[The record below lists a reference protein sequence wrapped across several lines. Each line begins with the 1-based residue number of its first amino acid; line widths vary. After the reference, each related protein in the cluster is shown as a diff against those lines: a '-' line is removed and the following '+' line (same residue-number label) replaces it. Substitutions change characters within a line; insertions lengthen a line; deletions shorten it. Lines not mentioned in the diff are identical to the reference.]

1 MAGLPIRQG
10 FYLHNGVNMSTS
22 QQYTIY
28 GPAGLTIDVYG
39 TAEKALSKASQYYT
53 INPPRVRHA
62 VETLERD
69 GLFGYSCGMDYIV
82 AERVN
87 P

>member
-1 MAGLPIRQG
+1 M
-10 FYLHNGVNMSTS
+10 NN

-28 GPAGLTIDVYG
+28 GPAGHTIDVQG
-39 TAEKALSKASQYYT
+39 TAEKALSKASQHYT
-53 INPPRVRHA
+53 ISPLRVRHA

-69 GLFGYSCGMDYIV
+69 GLFGYSCEMDYIV
-82 AERVN
+82 VERVN

>member
-1 MAGLPIRQG
+1 M
-10 FYLHNGVNMSTS
+10 NNN

-28 GPAGLTIDVYG
+28 GPAGHTIDAYG
-39 TAEKALSKASQYYT
+39 TAEKA
-53 INPPRVRHA
+53 
-62 VETLERD
+62 LERD

-82 AERVN
+82 VERVN

>member
-1 MAGLPIRQG
+1 M
-10 FYLHNGVNMSTS
+10 N
-22 QQYTIY
+22 YTIY
-28 GPAGLTIDVYG
+28 GPEGLTIDVYG
-39 TAEKALSKASQYYT
+39 TAEKALSEASQQYT
-53 INPPRVRHA
+53 INPLRWRHA

-82 AERVN
+82 VERVN

>member
-1 MAGLPIRQG
+1 M
-10 FYLHNGVNMSTS
+10 NN

-28 GPAGLTIDVYG
+28 GPAGITIHVQD
-39 TAEKALSKASQYYT
+39 TAEKALSKASQHYT
-53 INPPRVRHA
+53 ISPLRMRHS

-82 AERVN
+82 VERVN
-87 P
+87 T

>member
-1 MAGLPIRQG
+1 MIIRK
-10 FYLHNGVNMSTS
+10 N

-28 GPAGLTIDVYG
+28 GPAGLIIDVYG
-39 TAEKALSKASQYYT
+39 TAEKALSKASQHYT
-53 INPPRVRHA
+53 ISPLRRRHA

-82 AERVN
+82 VERDN

>member
-1 MAGLPIRQG
+1 MNSIQR
-10 FYLHNGVNMSTS
+10 
-22 QQYTIY
+22 YTIH

-39 TAEKALSKASQYYT
+39 TAEKALSKASQQYT
-53 INPPRVRHA
+53 ISPLRIRHA
-62 VETLERD
+62 METLERD

-82 AERVN
+82 VERVN

>member
-1 MAGLPIRQG
+1 M
-10 FYLHNGVNMSTS
+10 N
-22 QQYTIY
+22 YTIY

-39 TAEKALSKASQYYT
+39 TAENALSKSSQYYT
-53 INPPRVRHA
+53 ISPLRLRHA

-82 AERVN
+82 VERVN

>member
-1 MAGLPIRQG
+1 
-10 FYLHNGVNMSTS
+10 MSSS

-28 GPAGLTIDVYG
+28 GRAGLTIDVYG
-39 TAEKALSKASQYYT
+39 TAEKALSEASKHYT
-53 INPPRVRHA
+53 ISPLRWRHA

-69 GLFGYSCGMDYIV
+69 GLFGYSCGIDYIV
-82 AERVN
+82 IERVN

>member
-1 MAGLPIRQG
+1 MD
-10 FYLHNGVNMSTS
+10 NS

-28 GPAGLTIDVYG
+28 GPTGLTINVYG
-39 TAEKALSKASQYYT
+39 TAEKALSKASQQYT
-53 INPPRVRHA
+53 ISTLKIRHA
-62 VETLERD
+62 VDTLERD

-82 AERVN
+82 VERVN

>member
-1 MAGLPIRQG
+1 MIKD
-10 FYLHNGVNMSTS
+10 

-28 GPAGLTIDVYG
+28 GPAGLTIHVYG
-39 TAEKALSKASQYYT
+39 TAEKALSKASQHYT
-53 INPPRVRHA
+53 INPLRVLHA

-82 AERVN
+82 VERVN

>member
-1 MAGLPIRQG
+1 
-10 FYLHNGVNMSTS
+10 MSII
-22 QQYTIY
+22 QRYTIY
-28 GPAGLTIDVYG
+28 GPAGLTIDVQG
-39 TAEKALSKASQYYT
+39 TAEKALSKASQQYT
-53 INPPRVRHA
+53 INPIRLRHA

-82 AERVN
+82 VERVN

>member
-1 MAGLPIRQG
+1 MI
-10 FYLHNGVNMSTS
+10 TI
-22 QQYTIY
+22 QQYTVY

-39 TAEKALSKASQYYT
+39 TAKTALSKASQYYK
-53 INPPRVRHA
+53 ISPLRVRRA

-82 AERVN
+82 VERVN

>member
-1 MAGLPIRQG
+1 MGKD
-10 FYLHNGVNMSTS
+10 

-28 GPAGLTIDVYG
+28 GPAGLTIDVHG
-39 TAEKALSKASQYYT
+39 PAEKALSKASQHYT
-53 INPPRVRHA
+53 ISPLRVQRA

-82 AERVN
+82 IEKVH

>member
-1 MAGLPIRQG
+1 MIIRKD
-10 FYLHNGVNMSTS
+10 
-22 QQYTIY
+22 QQYIIY
-28 GPAGLTIDVYG
+28 GPAGLKIDVYG
-39 TAEKALSKASQYYT
+39 TAEKALSKASHYYT
-53 INPPRVRHA
+53 ISPLRRRHA

-82 AERVN
+82 VERDN

>member
-1 MAGLPIRQG
+1 
-10 FYLHNGVNMSTS
+10 MSS
-22 QQYTIY
+22 SLQYTIY
-28 GPAGLTIDVYG
+28 GPTGLTIDVCG

-53 INPPRVRHA
+53 ISPLRVRYA
-62 VETLERD
+62 VETLERE

-82 AERVN
+82 VERVN